1 MYEKNPLSPHLQI
14 YRWHLSMILSITHR
28 IIGVVNSIAIILI
41 CLWTI
46 SLLFGEENY
55 EIIKILFQS
64 LLGKLLIT
72 SLSWSFSFHMLS
84 EIRHL
89 IWDLGY
95 GFDLK
100 ISKIT
105 GVITII
111 GSLTLTILIYLL
123 GENFICTYY
132 AAQCS
137 LAGSRGQSLHL
148 DYPYVVYNKP
158 GDKIPMGMGSTNHLL
173 SCGILT
179 YLNNSSSNS
188 YGPIVLRGSQ
198 KYRRF
203 PTVQDVKKYKF
214 TKLKVPKGGMVIL
227 NTLMWHAGA
236 PNYSDKND
244 RSVLV
249 THYTPNYV
257 RLRMDLKNTTKENLI
272 KHYHHLKEPIKI
284 FWRALSLLWIYLL

>member
-28 IIGVVNSIAIILI
+28 IIGVVNSVAIILI

-64 LLGKLLIT
+64 FFGKLLIT
-72 SLSWSFSFHMLS
+72 SLSWSFSFHILS

-111 GSLTLTILIYLL
+111 GSLASTVLIYIL
-123 GENFICTYY
+123 G
-132 AAQCS
+132 
-137 LAGSRGQSLHL
+137 
-148 DYPYVVYNKP
+148 K
-158 GDKIPMGMGSTNHLL
+158 
-173 SCGILT
+173 
-179 YLNNSSSNS
+179 
-188 YGPIVLRGSQ
+188 
-198 KYRRF
+198 
-203 PTVQDVKKYKF
+203 
-214 TKLKVPKGGMVIL
+214 
-227 NTLMWHAGA
+227 
-236 PNYSDKND
+236 
-244 RSVLV
+244 
-249 THYTPNYV
+249 
-257 RLRMDLKNTTKENLI
+257 NLI
-272 KHYHHLKEPIKI
+272 
-284 FWRALSLLWIYLL
+284 

>member
-28 IIGVVNSIAIILI
+28 IIGIVNSVAVILI

-46 SLLFGEENY
+46 SFLFGEENY

-64 LLGKLLIT
+64 FFGKLLII

-111 GSLTLTILIYLL
+111 GSLVLTILIYLL
-123 GENFICTYY
+123 GKNFI
-132 AAQCS
+132 
-137 LAGSRGQSLHL
+137 
-148 DYPYVVYNKP
+148 
-158 GDKIPMGMGSTNHLL
+158 
-173 SCGILT
+173 
-179 YLNNSSSNS
+179 
-188 YGPIVLRGSQ
+188 
-198 KYRRF
+198 
-203 PTVQDVKKYKF
+203 
-214 TKLKVPKGGMVIL
+214 
-227 NTLMWHAGA
+227 
-236 PNYSDKND
+236 
-244 RSVLV
+244 
-249 THYTPNYV
+249 
-257 RLRMDLKNTTKENLI
+257 
-272 KHYHHLKEPIKI
+272 
-284 FWRALSLLWIYLL
+284 